1 MYTYV
6 CVVWTCACMCGCLW
20 GPEEELDL
28 LEVELQAVMS
38 WPTWALWTKLRST
51 VRALHHSLSRLS
63 LQLLFYLELCAS
75 VHAVHTYRSEDNFF
89 LKICLYFYYLYLLM
103 CLCECVHMGV
113 HRVKKRMSYLLELGF
128 PGVFELSNVLS
139 IAGLEDR
146 EACSPNHWAIA
157 LAWWKTSG
165 RQLSPSSMYSRVWSQ
180 MLRLAWRV
188 LLSMEHP
195 PELCWLGMM

>member
-1 MYTYV
+1 MDMCLYVWMPVGTRRGIRSPVGGVTGSYELTDVGAVNQTQVHRKSSSPLTEPSVSPAPILFSVVCQCACRAHIQIWGQLFFKDLFIFLLFIFTYV
-6 CVVWTCACMCGCLW
+6 SVW
-20 GPEEELDL
+20 
-28 LEVELQAVMS
+28 V
-38 WPTWALWTKLRST
+38 
-51 VRALHHSLSRLS
+51 
-63 LQLLFYLELCAS
+63 F
-75 VHAVHTYRSEDNFF
+75 
-89 LKICLYFYYLYLLM
+89 
-103 CLCECVHMGV
+103 VHMGV
-113 HRVKKRMSYLLELGF
+113 HRVKKRMSDRLELGF

>member
-1 MYTYV
+1 MCVCCVDMCLYV
-6 CVVWTCACMCGCLW
+6 WMPVGTRRGI
-20 GPEEELDL
+20 
-28 LEVELQAVMS
+28 
-38 WPTWALWTKLRST
+38 RSPGGG
-51 VRALHHSLSRLS
+51 LSRLS
-63 LQLLFYLELCAS
+63 LQPLFYLVLCAS

-89 LKICLYFYYLYLLM
+89 FKDLFIFLLFIFTYVSVWVF
-103 CLCECVHMGV
+103 VHMGV
-113 HRVKKRMSYLLELGF
+113 HRVKKRMSDLLELGF

-146 EACSPNHWAIA
+146 ETCSPNHWAIA

-165 RQLSPSSMYSRVWSQ
+165 RQLSLSSMYSRVWSQ

-195 PELCWLGMM
+195 PELFWLGMM